1 MMNLVASTK
10 TSSKLQDRRSAIGHL
25 TARASVYIAFALLL
39 LIAEIVSPVF
49 LSGGNISNMLE
60 QVAPLGIV
68 VIGQTLV
75 IIVRGLDLSVG
86 SVMATAAVAA
96 TAFGGQ
102 QRDVLPIIGVS
113 LLIGLATGLANGLLI
128 TKRSVPPFLATL
140 AMWIVLEGCRYA
152 YNGGAPSG
160 NVPPFFRVIGSGNYH
175 GVPYN
180 ILIMAAIAAAA
191 VVVLHL
197 SAFGR
202 RVFLVGG
209 NPVMARLVGI
219 NVDRVVIV
227 CYLLSGVLAATAG
240 LVLSGFVGLVDNFV
254 GRGFELDSI
263 VAAVLGG
270 VALSGGRGAITGALV
285 GAAIL
290 VVINNAVLLFGLP
303 IQVQLIVKGI
313 VIVIAAALNARIGFG
328 ARNP

>member
-1 MMNLVASTK
+1 MAAESSAK
-10 TSSKLQDRRSAIGHL
+10 QTSSLRHLRSAARRLFAQVSIYIGF
-25 TARASVYIAFALLL
+25 VLLL
-39 LIAEIVSPVF
+39 LAAEIASPVF
-49 LSGGNISNMLE
+49 LSTSNISNMLQ

-96 TAFGGQ
+96 TAFNGLDS
-102 QRDVLPIIGVS
+102 DVVPIIGVS

-160 NVPPFFRVIGSGNYH
+160 NVPAFFRVIGAGGFH
-175 GVPYN
+175 GIPYN
-180 ILIMAAIAAAA
+180 ILIMAAIAAVF
-191 VVVLHL
+191 VVIVHV
-197 SAFGR
+197 STFGR

-219 NVDRVVIV
+219 RVDRVVIA
-227 CYLLSGVLAATAG
+227 CYMLSGLLAATAG

-270 VALSGGRGAITGALV
+270 LALSGGRGTILGALV

-290 VVINNAVLLFGLP
+290 VAITNAVLLFGLP
-303 IQVQLIVKGI
+303 IQFQLIIKGI
-313 VIVIAAALNARIGFG
+313 VILIAAALHVRTG
-328 ARNP
+328 AEP

>member
-1 MMNLVASTK
+1 MAAESSAK
-10 TSSKLQDRRSAIGHL
+10 QTSSLRHLRSAARRLFAQVSIYIGF
-25 TARASVYIAFALLL
+25 VLLL
-39 LIAEIVSPVF
+39 LAAEIASPVF
-49 LSGGNISNMLE
+49 LSTSNISNMLQ

-96 TAFGGQ
+96 TAFNGLDS
-102 QRDVLPIIGVS
+102 DVLPIIGVS
-113 LLIGLATGLANGLLI
+113 LLIGLGTGLTNGLLI

-160 NVPPFFRVIGSGNYH
+160 NVPAFFRVIGAGGFH
-175 GVPYN
+175 GIPYN
-180 ILIMAAIAAAA
+180 ILIMAAIAAVF
-191 VVVLHL
+191 VVILHV
-197 SAFGR
+197 STFGR

-219 NVDRVVIV
+219 RVDRVVIA
-227 CYLLSGVLAATAG
+227 CYMLSGLLAATAG

-270 VALSGGRGAITGALV
+270 LALSGGRGTILGALV

-290 VVINNAVLLFGLP
+290 VAITNAVLLFGLP
-303 IQVQLIVKGI
+303 IQFQLIIKGI
-313 VIVIAAALNARIGFG
+313 VILIAAALHVRTG
-328 ARNP
+328 AEP

>member
-1 MMNLVASTK
+1 MAAESSAK
-10 TSSKLQDRRSAIGHL
+10 QTSSLRHPRSAARRLFAQVSIYIGF
-25 TARASVYIAFALLL
+25 VLLL
-39 LIAEIVSPVF
+39 LAAEIASPVF
-49 LSGGNISNMLE
+49 LSTSNISNMLQ

-96 TAFGGQ
+96 TAFNGLDS
-102 QRDVLPIIGVS
+102 DVLPIIGVS
-113 LLIGLATGLANGLLI
+113 LLIGLGTGLTNGLLI

-160 NVPPFFRVIGSGNYH
+160 NVPAFFRVIGAGGFH
-175 GVPYN
+175 GIPYN
-180 ILIMAAIAAAA
+180 ILIMAAIAAVF
-191 VVVLHL
+191 VVILHV
-197 SAFGR
+197 STFGR

-219 NVDRVVIV
+219 RVDRVVIA
-227 CYLLSGVLAATAG
+227 CYMLSGLLAATAG

-270 VALSGGRGAITGALV
+270 LALSGGRGTILGALV

-290 VVINNAVLLFGLP
+290 VAITNAVLLFGLP
-303 IQVQLIVKGI
+303 IQFQLIIKGI
-313 VIVIAAALNARIGFG
+313 VILIAAALHVRTG
-328 ARNP
+328 AEL

>member
-1 MMNLVASTK
+1 MNLAAATK
-10 TSSKLQDRRSAIGHL
+10 TSSDSQDNRSAAGRLI
-25 TARASVYIAFALLL
+25 ARANVYIAFALLL
-39 LIAEIVSPVF
+39 LIAEIASPVF
-49 LSGGNISNMLE
+49 LSGSNISNML
-60 QVAPLGIV
+60 QQMAPLGIV

-96 TAFGGQ
+96 TAFSGQ
-102 QRDVLPIIGVS
+102 ESDVLPIIGVS
-113 LLIGLATGLANGLLI
+113 LLIGLGTGLANGLLI

-160 NVPPFFRVIGSGNYH
+160 NVPPAFRVVGSGNYH

-180 ILIMAAIAAAA
+180 IMIMAAIAVAF
-191 VVVLHL
+191 VIILHL
-197 SAFGR
+197 SALGR
-202 RVFLVGG
+202 RILLVGG
-209 NPVMARLVGI
+209 NPVMARLVGV
-219 NVDRVVIV
+219 NADRVLII

-240 LVLSGFVGLVDNFV
+240 LILSGFVGLVDNFV

-270 VALSGGRGAITGALV
+270 VALSGGRGTIIGALV

-290 VVINNAVLLFGLP
+290 VAITNAVLLFGLP
-303 IQVQLIVKGI
+303 IQFQLIIKGI
-313 VIVIAAALNARIGFG
+313 VIVIAAALNARS
-328 ARNP
+328 RL

>member
-1 MMNLVASTK
+1 MAAESSANKPSNLRD
-10 TSSKLQDRRSAIGHL
+10 LRSAAGQFFAQI
-25 TARASVYIAFALLL
+25 SIYIAFVLLL
-39 LIAEIVSPVF
+39 LAAEIASPVF
-49 LSGGNISNMLE
+49 LSTSNISNML
-60 QVAPLGIV
+60 QQMAPLGIV
-68 VIGQTLV
+68 VMGQTLV

-96 TAFGGQ
+96 TAFSGQ
-102 QRDVLPIIGVS
+102 QRDVLPIVGVS
-113 LLIGLATGLANGLLI
+113 LLIGLSTGLLNGILV

-140 AMWIVLEGCRYA
+140 ATWIVLEGCRYA

-160 NVPPFFRVIGSGNYH
+160 NVPPGFRVIGSANYL

-180 ILIMAAIAAAA
+180 FMIMTLLAAAFI
-191 VVVLHL
+191 VLLHL
-197 SAFGR
+197 TAFGR

-209 NPVMARLVGI
+209 NPIMAHLVGI

-240 LVLSGFVGLVDNFV
+240 LVLSGFVGLVDNYV

-270 VALSGGRGAITGALV
+270 VALSGGRGTIVGALV

-290 VVINNAVLLFGLP
+290 VAITNAVLLFGLP
-303 IQVQLIVKGI
+303 IQFQLIIKGI
-313 VIVIAAALNARIGFG
+313 VIVIAAALHVRTRATS
-328 ARNP
+328 

>member
-1 MMNLVASTK
+1 MAPTITPPEL
-10 TSSKLQDRRSAIGHL
+10 RRPWPAALRPGL
-25 TARASVYIAFALLL
+25 RAWLYLGFALL
-39 LIAEIVSPVF
+39 IVVAEVISPAF
-49 LSGGNISNMLE
+49 LSAGNLANMLQ

-75 IIVRGLDLSVG
+75 IIVRGLDLSVA

-96 TAFGGQ
+96 TAFSGQ
-102 QRDVLPIIGVS
+102 AGDVVPIVGIA
-113 LLIGLATGLANGLLI
+113 LLIGLAVGLVNGFLV
-128 TKRSVPPFLATL
+128 TKRSVSPFLATL
-140 AMWIVLEGCRYA
+140 ATWMVLEGMRYA

-160 NVPPFFRVIGSGNYH
+160 NVPSVFRVVGSGSAH

-180 ILIMAAIAAAA
+180 ALVTAAMALAG
-191 VVVLHL
+191 VVLLDL

-209 NPVMARLVGI
+209 NPTMARLVGI
-219 NVDRVVIV
+219 NVDRVVIL
-227 CYLLSGVLAATAG
+227 CYMLSGFLAAVAG

-263 VAAVLGG
+263 IAAVLGG
-270 VALSGGRGAITGALV
+270 VALSGGRGTIAGALL

-290 VVINNAVLLFGLP
+290 VFITNAVLLFGLP
-303 IQVQLIVKGI
+303 IHMQLIIKGV
-313 VIVIAAALNARIGFG
+313 VIVAAAALHVSGR
-328 ARNP
+328 R

>member
-1 MMNLVASTK
+1 MAALTPVHVATDGHGIK
-10 TSSKLQDRRSAIGHL
+10 PAVRRLFG
-25 TARASVYIAFALLL
+25 RANIYVGFALLL
-39 LIAEIVSPVF
+39 LAAEIASPVF
-49 LSGGNISNMLE
+49 LSRSNIANML
-60 QVAPLGIV
+60 QQMAPLGIV
-68 VIGQTLV
+68 VMGQTLV

-96 TAFGGQ
+96 TAFHGQ
-102 QRDVLPIIGVS
+102 ESDILPIVGVS
-113 LLIGLATGLANGLLI
+113 LLIGLATGLLNGLLI

-140 AMWIVLEGCRYA
+140 ATWMVLEGCRYA

-160 NVPPFFRVIGSGNYH
+160 NVPQGFRVIGAGNFA
-175 GVPYN
+175 GIPYN
-180 ILIMAAIAAAA
+180 FVIMVLIAAVF
-191 VVVLHL
+191 VVLLHL

-219 NVDRVVIV
+219 NVDRTVMA
-227 CYLLSGVLAATAG
+227 CYLLSGALAAIAG
-240 LVLSGFVGLVDNFV
+240 LILSGFVGLVDNYV

-270 VALSGGRGAITGALV
+270 VALSGGKGTIAGALV

-290 VVINNAVLLFGLP
+290 VAITNAVLLFGLP
-303 IQVQLIVKGI
+303 IQIQLIIKGI
-313 VIVIAAALNARIGFG
+313 VIVVAAALHVRSSLTSA
-328 ARNP
+328 

>member
-1 MMNLVASTK
+1 MAAESSAK
-10 TSSKLQDRRSAIGHL
+10 QTSSLRHLRSAARRLFAQVSIYIGF
-25 TARASVYIAFALLL
+25 VLLL
-39 LIAEIVSPVF
+39 LAAEIASPVF
-49 LSGGNISNMLE
+49 LSTSNISNMLQ

-96 TAFGGQ
+96 TAFNGLDS
-102 QRDVLPIIGVS
+102 DVVPIIGVS

-160 NVPPFFRVIGSGNYH
+160 NVPAFFRVIGAGGFH
-175 GVPYN
+175 GIPYN
-180 ILIMAAIAAAA
+180 ILIMAAIAAVF
-191 VVVLHL
+191 VVILHV
-197 SAFGR
+197 STFGR

-219 NVDRVVIV
+219 RVDRVVIA
-227 CYLLSGVLAATAG
+227 CYMLSGLLAATAG

-270 VALSGGRGAITGALV
+270 LALSGGRGIRYSF
-285 GAAIL
+285 
-290 VVINNAVLLFGLP
+290 N
-303 IQVQLIVKGI
+303 
-313 VIVIAAALNARIGFG
+313 
-328 ARNP
+328 

>member
-1 MMNLVASTK
+1 MAAESSAK
-10 TSSKLQDRRSAIGHL
+10 QTSSLRHLRSAARRLFAQVSIYIGF
-25 TARASVYIAFALLL
+25 VLLL
-39 LIAEIVSPVF
+39 LAAEIASPVF
-49 LSGGNISNMLE
+49 LSTSNISNMLQ

-96 TAFGGQ
+96 TAFNGLDS
-102 QRDVLPIIGVS
+102 DVLPIIGVS
-113 LLIGLATGLANGLLI
+113 LLIGLGTGLTNGLLI

-160 NVPPFFRVIGSGNYH
+160 NVPAFFRVIGAGGFH
-175 GVPYN
+175 GIPYN
-180 ILIMAAIAAAA
+180 VLIMAAIAAVF
-191 VVVLHL
+191 VVILHV
-197 SAFGR
+197 STFGR

-219 NVDRVVIV
+219 HVDRVVIA
-227 CYLLSGVLAATAG
+227 CYMLSGLLAATAG

-270 VALSGGRGAITGALV
+270 VALSGGRGTILGALV

-290 VVINNAVLLFGLP
+290 VAITNAVLLFGLP
-303 IQVQLIVKGI
+303 IQFQLIIKGI
-313 VIVIAAALNARIGFG
+313 VIVIAAALHVRTG
-328 ARNP
+328 AEP

>member
-1 MMNLVASTK
+1 MAAESSAK
-10 TSSKLQDRRSAIGHL
+10 QTSSLRHLRSAARRLFAQVSIYIGF
-25 TARASVYIAFALLL
+25 VLLL
-39 LIAEIVSPVF
+39 LAAEIASPVF
-49 LSGGNISNMLE
+49 LSTSNISNMLQ

-96 TAFGGQ
+96 TAFNGLDS
-102 QRDVLPIIGVS
+102 DVVPIIGVS

-160 NVPPFFRVIGSGNYH
+160 NVPAFFRVIGAGGFH
-175 GVPYN
+175 GIPYN
-180 ILIMAAIAAAA
+180 ILIMAAIATVF
-191 VVVLHL
+191 VVILHV
-197 SAFGR
+197 STFGR

-219 NVDRVVIV
+219 RVDRVVIA
-227 CYLLSGVLAATAG
+227 CYMLSGLLAATAG

-270 VALSGGRGAITGALV
+270 LALSGGRGTILGALV

-290 VVINNAVLLFGLP
+290 VAITNAVLLFGLP
-303 IQVQLIVKGI
+303 IQFQLIIKGI
-313 VIVIAAALNARIGFG
+313 VILIAAALHVRTG
-328 ARNP
+328 AEP

>member
-1 MMNLVASTK
+1 MAAESSAK
-10 TSSKLQDRRSAIGHL
+10 QTSSLRHPRSAARRLFAQVSIYIGF
-25 TARASVYIAFALLL
+25 VLLL
-39 LIAEIVSPVF
+39 LAAEIASPVF
-49 LSGGNISNMLE
+49 LSTSNISNMLQ

-96 TAFGGQ
+96 TAFNGLDS
-102 QRDVLPIIGVS
+102 DVLPIIGVS
-113 LLIGLATGLANGLLI
+113 LLIGLGTGLTNGLLI

-160 NVPPFFRVIGSGNYH
+160 NVPAFFRVIGAGGFH
-175 GVPYN
+175 GIPYN
-180 ILIMAAIAAAA
+180 ILIMAAIAAVF
-191 VVVLHL
+191 VVILHV
-197 SAFGR
+197 STFGR

-219 NVDRVVIV
+219 HVDRVVIA
-227 CYLLSGVLAATAG
+227 CYMLSGLLAATAG

-270 VALSGGRGAITGALV
+270 VALSGGRGTILGALV

-290 VVINNAVLLFGLP
+290 VAITNAVLLFGLP
-303 IQVQLIVKGI
+303 IQFQLIIKGI
-313 VIVIAAALNARIGFG
+313 VILIAAALHVRTG
-328 ARNP
+328 AEP

>member
-1 MMNLVASTK
+1 MMDLTTSTK
-10 TSSKLQDRRSAIGHL
+10 TSSETKEVRSATRRLI
-25 TARASVYIAFALLL
+25 ARANVYIAFALLL

-49 LSGGNISNMLE
+49 LSGSNISNMLQ

-86 SVMATAAVAA
+86 SVMATAAVSA
-96 TAFGGQ
+96 TAFSGQ
-102 QRDVLPIIGVS
+102 ESDLLPIMGVS
-113 LLIGLATGLANGLLI
+113 LLIGLGTGLANGLLI

-160 NVPPFFRVIGSGNYH
+160 NVPPGFRAVGSGNYH

-180 ILIMAAIAAAA
+180 IVIMAVIAIAFIII
-191 VVVLHL
+191 LHG

-202 RVFLVGG
+202 RIFLVGG
-209 NPVMARLVGI
+209 NPIMARLVGI

-240 LVLSGFVGLVDNFV
+240 LILSGFVGLVDNFV

-270 VALSGGRGAITGALV
+270 VALSGGRGTIIGALV
-285 GAAIL
+285 GAGIL
-290 VVINNAVLLFGLP
+290 VAISNAVLLFGLP
-303 IQVQLIVKGI
+303 IQIQLIIKGT
-313 VIVIAAALNARIGFG
+313 VIVLAAALHARSGL
-328 ARNP
+328 

>member
-1 MMNLVASTK
+1 MNFMAVSETK
-10 TSSKLQDRRSAIGHL
+10 PEPQDRKLPVRRL
-25 TARASVYIAFALLL
+25 LARANVYIAFASLVV
-39 LIAEIVSPVF
+39 IAEIASPAF
-49 LSGGNISNMLE
+49 LSGNNISNMLQ

-75 IIVRGLDLSVG
+75 IVVRGLDLSVG

-96 TAFGGQ
+96 TAFNGLNG
-102 QRDVLPIIGVS
+102 DVLPIIGVS
-113 LLIGLATGLANGLLI
+113 LLIGLGTGLANGLLI

-160 NVPPFFRVIGSGNYH
+160 NVPAFFRVIGAGGFH

-180 ILIMAAIAAAA
+180 ILIMAAIAA
-191 VVVLHL
+191 VFIVTLHL
-197 SAFGR
+197 STFGR
-202 RVFLVGG
+202 KIFLVGG

-219 NVDRVVIV
+219 HVDRVVIA
-227 CYLLSGVLAATAG
+227 CYVLSSLLAATAG
-240 LVLSGFVGLVDNFV
+240 LILSGFVGLVDNFV

-270 VALSGGRGAITGALV
+270 VALSGGRGTIVGALA
-285 GAAIL
+285 GAALL
-290 VVINNAVLLFGLP
+290 VIITNAVLLFGLP
-303 IQVQLIVKGI
+303 FQFQLIIKGI
-313 VIVIAAALNARIGFG
+313 VIVIAAALNARITAG
-328 ARNP
+328 ARST

>member
-1 MMNLVASTK
+1 MDLVASTK
-10 TSSKLQDRRSAIGHL
+10 TSSESQGWRSAARRLI
-25 TARASVYIAFALLL
+25 ARANVYIALALLL
-39 LIAEIVSPVF
+39 LIAEIGSPVF
-49 LSGGNISNMLE
+49 LSGSNISNMLQ

-96 TAFGGQ
+96 TAFSGQ
-102 QRDVLPIIGVS
+102 ESDVLPIIGVS
-113 LLIGLATGLANGLLI
+113 LMIGLGTGLANGLLI

-160 NVPPFFRVIGSGNYH
+160 NVPSGFRVVGSGNYH

-180 ILIMAAIAAAA
+180 IMIMAVIAVAF
-191 VVVLHL
+191 VIILHL

-202 RVFLVGG
+202 RIFLVGG
-209 NPVMARLVGI
+209 NPIMARLVGV
-219 NVDRVVIV
+219 NVDRVVII
-227 CYLLSGVLAATAG
+227 CYLLSSVLAAMAG
-240 LVLSGFVGLVDNFV
+240 LVLSGFVGLVDNYV

-270 VALSGGRGAITGALV
+270 VALSGGRGTIIGALV

-290 VVINNAVLLFGLP
+290 VAITNAVLLFGLP
-303 IQVQLIVKGI
+303 IQFQLIIKGI
-313 VIVIAAALNARIGFG
+313 VIVIAAALNARS
-328 ARNP
+328 RL

>member
-1 MMNLVASTK
+1 MAAESSAK
-10 TSSKLQDRRSAIGHL
+10 QTSSLRHLRSAARRLFAQVSIYIGF
-25 TARASVYIAFALLL
+25 VLLL
-39 LIAEIVSPVF
+39 LAAEIASPVF
-49 LSGGNISNMLE
+49 LSTSNISNMLQ

-96 TAFGGQ
+96 TAFNGLDS
-102 QRDVLPIIGVS
+102 DVVPIIGVS

-160 NVPPFFRVIGSGNYH
+160 NVPAFFRVIGAGGFH
-175 GVPYN
+175 GIPYN
-180 ILIMAAIAAAA
+180 ILIMAAIAAVF
-191 VVVLHL
+191 VVILHV
-197 SAFGR
+197 STFGR

-219 NVDRVVIV
+219 RVDRVVIA
-227 CYLLSGVLAATAG
+227 CYMLSGLLAATAG
-240 LVLSGFVGLVDNFV
+240 LVHSGFVGLVDNFV

-270 VALSGGRGAITGALV
+270 LALSGGRGTILGALV

-290 VVINNAVLLFGLP
+290 VAITNAVLLFGLP
-303 IQVQLIVKGI
+303 IQFQLIIKGI
-313 VIVIAAALNARIGFG
+313 VILIAAALHVRTG
-328 ARNP
+328 AEP

>member
-1 MMNLVASTK
+1 MNLAAATK
-10 TSSKLQDRRSAIGHL
+10 TSSDSQDHRSAAGRLI
-25 TARASVYIAFALLL
+25 ARANVYIAFALLL
-39 LIAEIVSPVF
+39 LIAEIASPVF
-49 LSGGNISNMLE
+49 LSGSNISNML
-60 QVAPLGIV
+60 QQMAPLGIV

-96 TAFGGQ
+96 TAFSGQ
-102 QRDVLPIIGVS
+102 ESDVLPIIGVS
-113 LLIGLATGLANGLLI
+113 LLIGLGTGLANGLLI

-160 NVPPFFRVIGSGNYH
+160 NVPPAFRVVGSGNYR

-180 ILIMAAIAAAA
+180 IMIMAAIAVAF
-191 VVVLHL
+191 VIVLHL
-197 SAFGR
+197 SALGR
-202 RVFLVGG
+202 RIFLVGG
-209 NPVMARLVGI
+209 NPVMARLVGV
-219 NVDRVVIV
+219 NADRVLII

-240 LVLSGFVGLVDNFV
+240 LILSGFVGLVDNFV

-270 VALSGGRGAITGALV
+270 VALSGGRGTIIGALV

-290 VVINNAVLLFGLP
+290 VAITNAVLLFGLP
-303 IQVQLIVKGI
+303 IQFQLIIKGI
-313 VIVIAAALNARIGFG
+313 VIVIAAALNARS
-328 ARNP
+328 RL